1 MGMTFHIDIVSAAKK
16 LYSGRAELLV
26 ATAAQG
32 ELGIISGHAQ
42 LLTSLKP
49 GQIRLRIPNQAEQ
62 EIFYISGGI
71 LEVQPHLV
79 TVLADEAE
87 RATDLDQAKALEAE
101 KQARALLA
109 DKQGEADYAVA
120 LKELA
125 IAIAQ
130 LRAIR
135 AVKKLTN

>member
-16 LYSGRAELLV
+16 LFSGRAEILI
-26 ATAAQG
+26 ASAAQG
-32 ELGIISGHAQ
+32 ELGIITGHSQ

-49 GQIRLRIPNQAEQ
+49 GQIKLRIPDQAE
-62 EIFYISGGI
+62 EEVFYISGGI

-87 RATDLDQAKALEAE
+87 RAFDLDEAKALEAE
-101 KQARALLA
+101 KNARDSLQG
-109 DKQGEADYAVA
+109 KQGEVDYALA

-125 IAIAQ
+125 IAMAQ

-135 AVKKLTN
+135 SARDKIG

>member
-1 MGMTFHIDIVSAAKK
+1 MAMTFHIDIVSASKK

-26 ATAAQG
+26 ASAALG
-32 ELGIISGHAQ
+32 ELGIIPGHAQ

-49 GQIRLRIPNQAEQ
+49 GQVRLRVPNQAEA
-62 EIFYISGGI
+62 EVFYISGGI

-87 RATDLDQAKALEAE
+87 RAADLDELQAVEAE
-101 KQARALLA
+101 KRARDILLE
-109 DKQGEADYAVA
+109 KQNDADYALA

-125 IAIAQ
+125 IATAQ
-130 LRAIR
+130 LRAIKE
-135 AVKKLTN
+135 AKKFIK

>member
-32 ELGIISGHAQ
+32 ELGIIPGHAQ

-49 GQIRLRIPNQAEQ
+49 GQVRLRIPNQVEQ
-62 EIFYISGGI
+62 EVFYISGGI

-87 RATDLDQAKALEAE
+87 RAADLDQAKALEAE

-109 DKQGEADYAVA
+109 GKQGEVDYAVA

-125 IAIAQ
+125 IAMAQ

-135 AVKKLTN
+135 AAKKLTN